1 MLSKNDAFAKC
12 QSLDSQAILPI
23 LKADNEWQSFFDDL
37 NAGIFTNFNL
47 QTTTFWLQA
56 SDNNNDG
63 QFIYDDGSLVTNVNF
78 LDKANPLSSGTCA
91 KAQLLTTS
99 PPKFSLD
106 AEVCTAK
113 SQFFCVI
120 HPNIVVNGGP
130 TTTTTTTPAPTG
142 LIRLKI
148 LL

>member
-1 MLSKNDAFAKC
+1 M
-12 QSLDSQAILPI
+12 DSQAILPI
-23 LKADNEWQSFFDDL
+23 LKADPEWQSFFDDL
-37 NAGIFTNFNL
+37 NSGIFTNFNL

-56 SDNNNDG
+56 VNNNG
-63 QFIYDDGSLVTNVNF
+63 QFIYDDGSLLTNVNY
-78 LDKANPLSSGTCA
+78 LDKENPLSSGACA

-130 TTTTTTTPAPTG
+130 TPAPTTPAPTG
-142 LIRLKI
+142 PICLKI